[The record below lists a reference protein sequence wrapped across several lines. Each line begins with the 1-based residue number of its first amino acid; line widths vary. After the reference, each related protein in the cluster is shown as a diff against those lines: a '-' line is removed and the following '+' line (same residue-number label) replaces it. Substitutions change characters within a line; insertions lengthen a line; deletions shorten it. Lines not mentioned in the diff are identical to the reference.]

1 MSECSREIQ
10 AHPSS
15 DAMARREFL
24 RALLIGGVGLPLIGS
39 GLLSGCGGGG
49 SVNPPAGALGQEVV
63 ATRATLT
70 QVVDAIRVLQD
81 SEDAEIDA
89 WLGTLGSRVG
99 RVWPLMVAAGQ
110 PELRANVDPNLAGVL
125 TELDTLGEPLG
136 YTGPAPSL
144 SRTRLQ
150 SAWDRAHTIMGLEPT
165 QIRPHAVSDHSM
177 WGFLFLVLLLLPELS
192 DADAAAC
199 AGDAAMRDTGGRA
212 EEFYA
217 LFHPT
222 GAVGCTPCLF
232 SGVISRVS
240 GLLMYLYLGMG
251 AQAAGEPGMLFGR
264 DWLTVLVLIAALL
277 FLDFAWVGAVRVA
290 PSVRP

>member
-70 QVVDAIRVLQD
+70 HVVDAIRVLQD

-89 WLGTLGSRVG
+89 WLGTLNTRVAA
-99 RVWPLMVAAGQ
+99 VWPLMVAADQ
-110 PELRANVDPNLAGVL
+110 PELRANVDANLASVL
-125 TELDTLGEPLG
+125 TQLDGLSVPLAFA
-136 YTGPAPSL
+136 GPAPAL
-144 SRTRLQ
+144 TRTRLQ
-150 SAWDRAHTIMGLEPT
+150 SAWDRAGTITGLGDAPVA
-165 QIRPHAVSDHSM
+165 PSGVSGNAM
-177 WGFLFLVLLLLPELS
+177 WTFLFMLFLLFPGLS
-192 DADAAAC
+192 DADAATY
-199 AGDAAMRDTGGRA
+199 AGDAGLRDTGGRA
-212 EEFYA
+212 EEFYS

-264 DWLTVLVLIAALL
+264 DWLTVLVLVAALL
-277 FLDFAWVGAVRVA
+277 FLDFA
-290 PSVRP
+290 